1 MHLST
6 ILTFSLL
13 GIAWLI
19 PNHYFPWPVFWS
31 DLFAAIAF
39 AGILVKSL
47 IEAKAKPKVPLIA
60 MGALL
65 LSLVPVIQWSFGQI
79 YFAGDAWMAS
89 LYLLGFGL
97 AAACPAIAQR
107 TLRETL
113 GALAWTV
120 MLTALISVG
129 LALCQWL
136 SLDYLGLF
144 LMSLPPDGR
153 PYANLA
159 QPNQLATLL
168 MLGVVSAAALYQF
181 HKLNAFSLGWVISLL
196 CFGVAMTQ
204 SRTAWLEMGGLVVW
218 MLVMRDRAALRI
230 NRSGILAMALL
241 FSFFVAMWPT
251 LCEVLYLTPGRTL
264 QGQFEGD
271 LRGQLWSSML
281 DAIIREPW
289 FGYGWNQVSVA
300 QAHVAINHPATGV
313 MIEHSHNIA
322 LDLLVWNGLPLGLLI
337 IAGLAFWFWQHIR
350 ACRDATVA
358 LLLGGIG
365 VVMVHGLLEFPL
377 EYAYFLLPIGFMMG
391 AVELLS
397 PAGRFMAMPKA
408 FMASLAALAVGLLVW
423 TAIEYMSVE
432 ENHRQLRFEL
442 AGFGRSHTEAQ
453 VFEIVLLSQLGE
465 FPQFART
472 EAKRNMSREQLDKM
486 RKMAERY
493 GFPPVL
499 FRYALAAGLNGE
511 PGVAENELALL
522 CKVHP
527 KERCVEGIDAW
538 KAMAAGPYPELR
550 AVVRLPALPISGASR
565 VQSGAEGARSAE

>member
-1 MHLST
+1 
-6 ILTFSLL
+6 
-13 GIAWLI
+13 
-19 PNHYFPWPVFWS
+19 
-31 DLFAAIAF
+31 
-39 AGILVKSL
+39 
-47 IEAKAKPKVPLIA
+47 
-60 MGALL
+60 
-65 LSLVPVIQWSFGQI
+65 
-79 YFAGDAWMAS
+79 
-89 LYLLGFGL
+89 
-97 AAACPAIAQR
+97 
-107 TLRETL
+107 
-113 GALAWTV
+113 
-120 MLTALISVG
+120 
-129 LALCQWL
+129 
-136 SLDYLGLF
+136 
-144 LMSLPPDGR
+144 
-153 PYANLA
+153 
-159 QPNQLATLL
+159 
-168 MLGVVSAAALYQF
+168 
-181 HKLNAFSLGWVISLL
+181 
-196 CFGVAMTQ
+196 
-204 SRTAWLEMGGLVVW
+204 
-218 MLVMRDRAALRI
+218 
-230 NRSGILAMALL
+230 
-241 FSFFVAMWPT
+241 
-251 LCEVLYLTPGRTL
+251 
-264 QGQFEGD
+264 
-271 LRGQLWSSML
+271 ML

-300 QAHVAINHPATGV
+300 QAHVAIDHPATGV
-313 MIEHSHNIA
+313 VIEHSHNIA

-350 ACRDATVA
+350 ACRDATVT

-391 AVELLS
+391 AVEVLS
-397 PAGRFMAMPKA
+397 PAGRFVAMPKA

-442 AGFGRSHTEAQ
+442 AGFGSSRTEAQ
-453 VFEIVLLSQLGE
+453 VFEIVLLSQLRE

-527 KERCVEGIDAW
+527 KERCVEGIEAW